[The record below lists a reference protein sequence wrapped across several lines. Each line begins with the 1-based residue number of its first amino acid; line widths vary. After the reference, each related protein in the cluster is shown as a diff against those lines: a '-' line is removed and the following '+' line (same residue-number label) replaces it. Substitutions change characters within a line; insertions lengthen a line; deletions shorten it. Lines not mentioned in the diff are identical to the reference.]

1 MGGDIVDAIPIL
13 YQQMQL
19 PIGLIT
25 IMIGAVAGAFS
36 LHKGVGKAAGK
47 MVGGIALAALVFGGA
62 SLAHSINI
70 TVMDHGGGAMMI
82 DSSF

>member
-1 MGGDIVDAIPIL
+1 MGGDIIDAIPLL
-13 YQQMQL
+13 YQQMQM

-47 MVGGIALAALVFGGA
+47 MVGGIALAALVFGGVN
-62 SLAHSINI
+62 LAHSINQ
-70 TVMDHGGGAMMI
+70 TVMDHGGGTMML
-82 DSSF
+82 DTSY